1 LGAYGLRLSG
11 VNGLDEF
18 LVGAP
23 ADWTPVE
30 LVVRSGIVATSDG
43 WTEGR
48 RASFVT
54 LSGGLIELDLDRG
67 EAIITAAEMPRTEE
81 IVHPYLSSVGA
92 MAGYLKAQESFHAGA
107 VEIAGGAWGV
117 VGDRE
122 AGKSS
127 TLAAFA
133 VAGFPLVCDDT
144 LVLSAGVVLAG
155 PRSIDLRQD
164 AAQKLG
170 LGDELGVVGRRERWR
185 LHVGPVEPEV
195 ELRGWIFLE
204 WGDELEVEP
213 LAVPDVLSRLLRQRA
228 VKLPPREPEAILELA
243 SLGGLLLRRPRG
255 LEGLS
260 DTIEAIVR
268 RIAPSHTSRP
278 SPNVQPMT
286 P

>member
-11 VNGLDEF
+11 VSGLDEF
-18 LVGAP
+18 LVDAP
-23 ADWTPVE
+23 AGWTPVE
-30 LVVRSGIVATSDG
+30 LVLRSGTVETSEG

-48 RASFVT
+48 RARFVT

-67 EAIITAAEMPRTEE
+67 EAILTAANVPTAEE

-92 MAGYLKAQESFHAGA
+92 MAGYLKAQESFHAAA
-107 VEIAGGAWGV
+107 VEVAGGAWGV

-127 TLAAFA
+127 TLAAFT
-133 VAGFPLVCDDT
+133 VAGFPLICDDT
-144 LVLSAGVVLAG
+144 LVVSAGAALAG
-155 PRSIDLRQD
+155 PRSIDLRED
-164 AAQKLG
+164 AARALG
-170 LGDELGVVGRRERWR
+170 LGEELGVVGTRERWR

-213 LAVPDVLSRLLRQRA
+213 LAVPDVLSRLLKQRA
-228 VKLPPREPEAILELA
+228 VKLPPREPEAMLELA

-255 LEGLS
+255 LYGLTATVDAVVTS
-260 DTIEAIVR
+260 
-268 RIAPSHTSRP
+268 IAP
-278 SPNVQPMT
+278 
-286 P
+286 